1 MFCLAFHLKLGK
13 HYGIERFGV
22 IFLGL
27 TCCMSVL
34 VGSMFVGKIKADHQ
48 SLTGQAIYKSDFVLS
63 KSGLNGKVVSMS
75 TNDDYTKAFVL
86 LKFDDMSQLSLN
98 AKDYKLFLTGTNLQG
113 VKKTLLCNPSG
124 AIYVFGSTG
133 YVGLYFRDVNGFPEQ
148 LTSCVFRCV
157 KDVTGDDTTVGP
169 DSSGFDKYDQVELVF
184 NFHGVWSDKS
194 EFLKTDTLDIK
205 NMYNELLVSSQESK
219 IKNLLSTDLQN
230 MRKQQAVMTEYLDR
244 VEADGLSVPN
254 VPSEIANDKIYVK
267 GLNGKLLTWS
277 QDNGAYQDEDG
288 YWYDTSDYQ
297 YYLDTD
303 YVVPGGYDFD
313 WQDGSVADGYFK
325 DVAKDE
331 TWNSFL
337 ANQTKKQAEPSTF
350 TTDVKWYNKD
360 GSEFVYDSEA
370 AENGDT
376 QMATTNSDITTL
388 MNAWSAYFD
397 LKKQYQTTD
406 MGQLLYLER
415 DTEEAVSNY
424 TVNMDDDVITIY

>member
-1 MFCLAFHLKLGK
+1 MAFKLKLGR

-34 VGSMFVGKIKADHQ
+34 LGSIFVGKIKSDHQ
-48 SLTGQAIYKSDFVLS
+48 SLTGRTIYTSSFSMS
-63 KSGLNGKVVSMS
+63 KSGASGEILNFC
-75 TNDDYTKAFVL
+75 TNNDNTKIFVL
-86 LKFDDMSQLSLN
+86 AKFDDMSNISLDAN
-98 AKDYKLFLTGTNLQG
+98 DYQLFLTGTNLQG
-113 VKKTLLCNPSG
+113 SKKTLLSNPSG
-124 AIYVFGSTG
+124 AVYVFGSTG
-133 YVGLYFRDVNGFPEQ
+133 YVGFYFRDVNGFSEQ
-148 LTSCVFRCV
+148 LTSVILRCA
-157 KDVTGDDTTVGP
+157 KDITIDDTVVGP
-169 DSSGFDKYDQVELVF
+169 SSSSFAKYDQTQLVF
-184 NFHGVWSDKS
+184 NFHGDWSQKVN
-194 EFLKTDTLDIK
+194 FLESDTLDVK
-205 NMYNELLVSSQESK
+205 SMYNELLISDNEST
-219 IKNLLSTDLQN
+219 IKNQLRTDLQN
-230 MRKQQAVMTEYLDR
+230 MRKQQEIISEYINR
-244 VEADGLSVPN
+244 VESDGLTTPT
-254 VPSEIANDKIYVK
+254 VPSEIANDNIYAK
-267 GLNGKLLTWS
+267 GVTGKLLTWS
-277 QDNGAYQDEDG
+277 QDNGAYRDEDG
-288 YWYDTSDYQ
+288 ILYHDSDYQ

-350 TTDVKWYNKD
+350 TTDAKWYNKD

-388 MNAWSAYFD
+388 VNAWSAYFD

-415 DTEEAVSNY
+415 DAEEAVSNY

>member
-1 MFCLAFHLKLGK
+1 MAFKLKLGK

-27 TCCMSVL
+27 SGCMVL
-34 VGSMFVGKIKADHQ
+34 LMSTIIIGKVKSDHQ
-48 SLTGQAIYKSDFVLS
+48 SLTGRTVYISSFSMS
-63 KSGLNGKVVSMS
+63 KSGTEGQVVSMS
-75 TNDDYTKAFVL
+75 TNEDYTKAFVL
-86 LKFDDMSQLSLN
+86 LHFDSMSNISLDAN
-98 AKDYKLFLTGTNLQG
+98 DYQLFLTGTNLSG
-113 VKKTLLCNPSG
+113 AKKTLLSNPSG
-124 AIYVFGSTG
+124 AVYVFGSTG
-133 YVGLYFRDVNGFPEQ
+133 YVGFYFRDVNGFPEQ
-148 LTSCVFRCV
+148 LTNVVLRCN
-157 KDVTGDDTTVGP
+157 KDIVNSDVTVGP
-169 DSSGFDKYDQVELVF
+169 DSDSFTKYDQAKFVF
-184 NFHGVWSDKS
+184 NFHGEWSHKAD
-194 EFLKTDTLDIK
+194 FLKDDTLDVNK
-205 NMYNELLVSSQESK
+205 MYNELLISTKESD
-219 IKNLLSTDLQN
+219 IKAQLRDDLKSMNQ
-230 MRKQQAVMTEYLDR
+230 KQSIMTEYMNRLDS
-244 VEADGLSVPN
+244 DGLTIPS
-254 VPSEIANDKIYVK
+254 VPSEIANDKICAK
-267 GLNGKLLTWS
+267 GFNGKILTWS

-288 YWYDTSDYQ
+288 YWYKDSDYQ

-303 YVVPGGYDFD
+303 YVVPGGYDFN
-313 WQDGSVADGYFK
+313 WQDGSVEDGYFK

-388 MNAWSAYFD
+388 VNAWSAYFD

-415 DTEEAVSNY
+415 DAEEAVSNY